1 MRACAN
7 CGVSLAD
14 DQRYCL
20 ECGTRQVQARSQF
33 LERFTPAAVGPSMS
47 ATGPGM
53 SAAPAPTGG
62 RSANATAL
70 AGIGVLL
77 LAMGV
82 GVLIGRASGSS
93 STSSPQII
101 SVGSPAAATGA
112 SGATTTGNAGSESSG
127 AGTAAGSS
135 GIPEDWPAGKSGYAV
150 QLQTFSTSTAQA
162 SEVTAAKS
170 SALGKGATGV
180 GILLSSNF
188 ASLPADRYVV
198 YSGDYSSEV
207 QARQAL
213 TKLKSK
219 FSSAAVIH
227 VSGASGAGT
236 ANPSSSP
243 SSPSHSNGSA
253 AKTGASST
261 GKGSSSPSSPSSS
274 GHNAEQKS
282 LSLPNVVTTG

>member
-1 MRACAN
+1 MLNPMKACAN

-33 LERFTPAAVGPSMS
+33 LERFTPAAVGPQAS
-47 ATGPGM
+47 A
-53 SAAPAPTGG
+53 SAPLPQGG

-93 STSSPQII
+93 GTASPPQVI
-101 SVGSPAAATGA
+101 SVDSPAAASGVAPTGA
-112 SGATTTGNAGSESSG
+112 SVGEPSGTPGATGSTT
-127 AGTAAGSS
+127 
-135 GIPEDWPAGKSGYAV
+135 IREDWPAGKSGYAV
-150 QLQTFSTSTAQA
+150 QLQTFSASTAQS
-162 SEVTAAKS
+162 SEVTTAKT
-170 SALGKGATGV
+170 SAQGKGATGV
-180 GILLSSNF
+180 GVLLSSNF
-188 ASLPADRYVV
+188 TSLPADQYVV
-198 YSGDYSSEV
+198 YSGDYSSEA
-207 QARQAL
+207 QAKQAL
-213 TKLKSK
+213 TKLKPK

-227 VSGASGAGT
+227 VTGASASGS

-243 SSPSHSNGSA
+243 SSSSSNGSA
-253 AKTGASST
+253 AKTGSSGT
-261 GKGSSSPSSPSSS
+261 GKGSGSSS
-274 GHNAEQKS
+274 GGGHNAEQKS